1 MPIKLRTEQCALLR
15 VSELKE
21 HRYFD
26 DLLLIIPYQI
36 TQNPEIRLR
45 YPSQG
50 ESKHPKSPDR
60 INFLIVLLVTFDIL
74 LENEEYSLGCL
85 CK

>member
-60 INFLIVLLVTFDIL
+60 INFLSVLLVTFDIL

>member
-1 MPIKLRTEQCALLR
+1 MRIAKSERTERTPL
-15 VSELKE
+15 
-21 HRYFD
+21 FD

-45 YPSQG
+45 YPRQG

>member
-1 MPIKLRTEQCALLR
+1 MRIAKSERTERTPL
-15 VSELKE
+15 
-21 HRYFD
+21 FD

-36 TQNPEIRLR
+36 TQNPE
-45 YPSQG
+45 

-60 INFLIVLLVTFDIL
+60 INFLSVLLVTFDIL

>member
-1 MPIKLRTEQCALLR
+1 MRIAKSERTERTPL
-15 VSELKE
+15 
-21 HRYFD
+21 FD

-36 TQNPEIRLR
+36 TQNPLN
-45 YPSQG
+45 PSQG